1 MPAEAEPGDEPARP
15 RIAVADATPEKLCE
29 ILAKQPGG
37 VLQYRD
43 ELAGWLNFDRYS
55 GGKGERAFWL
65 EAFGGGSY
73 TVDRKSLKEPLYIPR
88 LSVCVV
94 GSIQPDRLVSSL
106 LRAVA
111 ARAERDEYYRLRL
124 SREIDDPVHQKL
136 VRELD
141 VLEAIPSPAQ
151 NRD

>member
-1 MPAEAEPGDEPARP
+1 MWSGWRWWVRHPRTSLRRFGLSSPSLISSKKIFSSHIARLCGPIWSPARSRNIRGPGGRARSEKPWRMGLDLQTCRP

-65 EAFGGGSY
+65 EAFG
-73 TVDRKSLKEPLYIPR
+73 
-88 LSVCVV
+88 
-94 GSIQPDRLVSSL
+94 
-106 LRAVA
+106 
-111 ARAERDEYYRLRL
+111 
-124 SREIDDPVHQKL
+124 
-136 VRELD
+136 
-141 VLEAIPSPAQ
+141 
-151 NRD
+151 